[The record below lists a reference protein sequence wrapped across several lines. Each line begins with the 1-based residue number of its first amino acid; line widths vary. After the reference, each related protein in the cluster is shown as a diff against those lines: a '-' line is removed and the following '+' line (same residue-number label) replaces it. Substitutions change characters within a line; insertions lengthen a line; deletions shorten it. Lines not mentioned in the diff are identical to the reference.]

1 MEFEHEDVPTTQFQN
16 KSASVTR
23 AIEPLLFL
31 EYRIV
36 DKATSTGDEFS
47 DFTRTI
53 EANIQWISRVDVE
66 EFVELRRE
74 LLRDSSDPDHYD
86 GIDEFKDEDIENML
100 SEEHVSAFVDG
111 SSGSNTLDYDSLA
124 QKDFGQLKDESDNL
138 DDEIDWG
145 QLFHSERSNRDR
157 TEVKEWI
164 ENKRKKERSRRYDTV
179 RFCQIRDSEFYPDRI
194 GNLGFGF
201 IGAPEIA
208 YWNGT
213 GGLIGFT
220 PEAEERNTGEREEQ
234 IAYQEEMDE
243 EYSHLSCNL
252 SSYQRIERG
261 ENGELEIRH
270 DKSLGVDLSL
280 ERFGWYFERTIP
292 DDYLSRACDIHG
304 YDSNEEVI
312 KAVYELV
319 GDKLD
324 EVAEEYDLRE
334 EGNSDLPS
342 FRERISGEVS
352 FDEL

>member
-1 MEFEHEDVPTTQFQN
+1 MNFEHDNVPTTQFQN

-23 AIEPLLFL
+23 SIRPLLFL
-31 EYRIV
+31 EYSIV

-53 EANIQWISRVDVE
+53 EANIQWISRVDVK

-74 LLRDSSDPDHYD
+74 LLRESRNPDHYD
-86 GIDEFKDEDIENML
+86 GIEEVKEEDIENIL

-111 SSGSNTLDYDSLA
+111 SSGSNVLDYDSLA
-124 QKDFGQLKDESDNL
+124 QKDFEELKDESNNL
-138 DDEIDWG
+138 SDEIDWG

-157 TEVKEWI
+157 NEVKEWI
-164 ENKRKKERSRRYDTV
+164 EYKRKKERSRRYDTA
-179 RFCQIRDSEFYPDRI
+179 RFCQIRDSDFYPDRI

-201 IGAPEIA
+201 IGAPEVA
-208 YWNGT
+208 YWNGV

-220 PEAEERNTGEREEQ
+220 PEAEERNTGEREKQ
-234 IAYQEEMDE
+234 IEYQEEMDD

-252 SSYQRIERG
+252 SSYQRIERN
-261 ENGELEIRH
+261 ENEELEIRH

-280 ERFGWYFERTIP
+280 ERFGWYFERTVP

-304 YDSNEEVI
+304 YESNEEVV
-312 KAVYELV
+312 KAVYNLV
-319 GDKLD
+319 ESKLD
-324 EVAEEYDLRE
+324 EVAKEYDLRKD
-334 EGNSDLPS
+334 GNSELPS

-352 FDEL
+352 FDKL